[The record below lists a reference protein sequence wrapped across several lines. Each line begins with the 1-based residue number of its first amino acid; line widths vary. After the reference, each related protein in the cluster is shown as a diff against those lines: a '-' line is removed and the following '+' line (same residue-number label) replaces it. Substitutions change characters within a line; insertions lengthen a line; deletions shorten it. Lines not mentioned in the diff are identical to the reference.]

1 MALSESFL
9 QASCTWKS
17 EGLFGQSFL
26 IAPLIQALSG
36 LPHLGSFSV
45 VPHIRHLKGH
55 PGWGPTL

>member
-17 EGLFGQSFL
+17 EGLFGQSFS

-45 VPHIRHLKGH
+45 VHASG
-55 PGWGPTL
+55 T